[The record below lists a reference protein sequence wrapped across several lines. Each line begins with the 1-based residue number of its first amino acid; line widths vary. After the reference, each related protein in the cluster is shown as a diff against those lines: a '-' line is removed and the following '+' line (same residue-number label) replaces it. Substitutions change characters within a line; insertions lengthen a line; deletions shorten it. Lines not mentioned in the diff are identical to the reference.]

1 VIEAPV
7 ELQNLYSSVRFRSP
21 PPINA
26 HLISNLQPTDKTRVA
41 GYLCAVAISV
51 PTLRVV
57 GLNFYGESS
66 PLGLQE
72 GAEKVAKAENIRNVI
87 LDPAS
92 TTTNYILKFLNE
104 VHVGIGEKGFGR
116 ESICV
121 TKIDKDGNV
130 YETVSYDDA

>member
-1 VIEAPV
+1 M
-7 ELQNLYSSVRFRSP
+7 
-21 PPINA
+21 
-26 HLISNLQPTDKTRVA
+26 
-41 GYLCAVAISV
+41 CAVAISV